1 MASHT
6 DLNKGDSNV
15 QLLTKYRVLIALGI
29 ASLVLSV
36 LAHWLPVL
44 AISVPMIGLSAL
56 GYWLAMQWQQE
67 QVQRRRRQAKL
78 DAVFY
83 QLMRQQQG
91 RVSALDFAMSTQL
104 NGAAAQ
110 AYLNEQA
117 QAFAAYCE
125 TTLDGNIVYV
135 FNLAAVHR
143 LGAQVTAQRRATQAE
158 AAWAYSEKA
167 RAEKVRIEQA
177 QVAWANAKQIRT
189 LHQLSQ
195 KGTPAASKGAPKKL
209 APPSPKLTSSPA
221 PANIPSATA
230 SEGIRAGYIAIT
242 PIEEPSRHNRQDN
255 QAVKRSASAKAH
267 ASKTHAAQRHSSRT
281 HPSAQ
286 AKADRRPVINLPG
299 TDGAT
304 EPRSADA
311 GMTIDVSVVQG

>member
-6 DLNKGDSNV
+6 DWNKGDSNV

-56 GYWLAMQWQQE
+56 GYWLWMQWQQE
-67 QVQRRRRQAKL
+67 QDKHQRRQAKL

-83 QLMRQQQG
+83 RLMRQQQG
-91 RVSALDFAMSTQL
+91 RVSALDFAMITQL

-177 QVAWANAKQIRT
+177 QVAWANAKQIRM

-195 KGTPAASKGAPKKL
+195 KGTPAVSKGAPKKL
-209 APPSPKLTSSPA
+209 ASPSPKIVSSPA
-221 PANIPSATA
+221 PADIPSAAA

-242 PIEEPSRHNRQDN
+242 PIEEPSRHNHQDN
-255 QAVKRSASAKAH
+255 QVVNRSPSAKAH
-267 ASKTHAAQRHSSRT
+267 SSKTHAAQRHSSRT

-286 AKADRRPVINLPG
+286 VAADRRPVINLPG
-299 TDGAT
+299 TNGAT